1 MDLDCLEQM
10 MSWLHGAHWSESPRI
25 LSVLV
30 ISSEKPT
37 IKNYDGSRNYM
48 PFIALLML
56 NLKR

>member
-1 MDLDCLEQM
+1 M

-30 ISSEKPT
+30 VISSEKPT
-37 IKNYDGSRNYM
+37 VKNYDGSRNYM